1 MHGSSARSWIIAALL
16 LCVVTSAW
24 CAAPRKHAAPSR
36 TVDVVMLSDLH
47 FDPLYDP
54 AEASELREA
63 PVSEWATILSRPA
76 SPSRA
81 ADFNAL
87 QTSCGVRGADSP
99 WSLVRASLQQ
109 AKLREPKPLFV
120 TVSGDL
126 LAHGFPCKL
135 RALAPR
141 ATAEDVSAFSAKTVA
156 FLALQLRKAFPAAPI
171 YFALGNNDSGCGDYR
186 ETPDSA
192 FLRSVGT
199 SFAEDLHDPAS
210 RAALLSTFS
219 KFGDYSVALP
229 SPIKNTRLIVVQ
241 DIFGSTHFES
251 CDGHADAG
259 AAAAQIDWLH
269 AQLAEARANGEQVW
283 VMAHIPPGVDIYA
296 SFHRYLFAPGEA
308 CNVKKPQMFLK
319 TSAIGDTIADFSDV
333 VRLAIFAHTHM
344 DEIKLLENAQGGA
357 VPAKLVPSISPING
371 NDPAFLV
378 AQVLPQN
385 ATMKD
390 YTVYA
395 AANAQGTA
403 WAREYQYSTAYG
415 LPDFS
420 AASVQKLTSDL
431 IADKTGESRES
442 REYERYFL
450 AGGGTFATLGLQR
463 LWPAYS
469 CSLQERNTAAF
480 HSCMCPESLAKP

>member
-1 MHGSSARSWIIAALL
+1 MHGSSARVRVLAALL
-16 LCVVTSAW
+16 LCLATSAS
-24 CAAPRKHAAPSR
+24 CAPARKHAPPLQTA
-36 TVDVVMLSDLH
+36 DVVMLSDLH

-54 AEASELREA
+54 AKASELRKA
-63 PVSEWATILSRPA
+63 PVSEWAAILSRPA

-87 QTSCGVRGADSP
+87 QTSCKVRGADSA
-99 WSLVRASLQQ
+99 WSLVRASLQY
-109 AKLREPKPLFV
+109 AKLREAKPLFV
-120 TVSGDL
+120 IIGGDL
-126 LAHGFPCKL
+126 LAHGFPCKFHG
-135 RALAPR
+135 LAPD

-156 FLALQLRKAFPAAPI
+156 FLALQLRKTFPAVPV

-192 FLRSVGT
+192 FLRSVGM

-219 KFGDYSVALP
+219 KFGDYSVVLP
-229 SPIKNTRLIVVQ
+229 PPMKDTRLIVVQ
-241 DIFGSTHFES
+241 DIFESAHFES
-251 CDGHADAG
+251 CDGHADADI
-259 AAAAQIDWLH
+259 ATAQIDWLR
-269 AQLAEARANGEQVW
+269 AQLTEARTNGEQVW
-283 VMAHIPPGVDIYA
+283 VMAHIPPGVDIYS

-308 CNVKKPQMFLK
+308 CNVKKPQTFLNS
-319 TSAIGDTIADFSDV
+319 SAIGDTIAEFSDV
-333 VRLAIFAHTHM
+333 VRLAVFAHTHM
-344 DEIKLLENAQGGA
+344 DEIKLLGNAQGGA

-378 AQVLPQN
+378 AQVSPLT
-385 ATMKD
+385 ATIKD

-395 AANAQGTA
+395 AANVQGTE

-420 AASVQKLTSDL
+420 AASMQKLTSAL
-431 IADKTGESRES
+431 IADKTGESQKS
-442 REYERYFL
+442 REYERHFL

-469 CSLQERNTAAF
+469 CSLQERGTAAF
-480 HSCMCPESLAKP
+480 HSCMCPQSAAKP